1 MKRSIGKYLL
11 LFIFLLNS
19 VSGWGQLRLYTRKY
33 LIQDFMSKPTKVVL
47 SGSREFRSSM
57 RQEITALW
65 TITPYEFCS
74 QAEFNKQ
81 KDNSDCYFLH
91 TEVNKGIVFLTLSR
105 QGNKNDN
112 DALKRPVT
120 IIALPIYGEQD
131 NSHRELI
138 YMPAFI
144 SLIQDYA
151 EAAFNSEIAAYRGL
165 SAIRKRAPEG
175 MVYYTDPAE
184 ADEAFI
190 SQYTNA
196 ASVVVVSPDGN
207 PKSKPR
213 YELSI
218 GTSDYWLYRY
228 AKH

>member
-47 SGSREFRSSM
+47 SGSREFRSSL

-112 DALKRPVT
+112 ALLGLLGKDSAAGQALLKSFQDLTAPQVLARMDAE
-120 IIALPIYGEQD
+120 Y
-131 NSHRELI
+131 LI
-138 YMPAFI
+138 
-144 SLIQDYA
+144 
-151 EAAFNSEIAAYRGL
+151 R
-165 SAIRKRAPEG
+165 
-175 MVYYTDPAE
+175 
-184 ADEAFI
+184 
-190 SQYTNA
+190 
-196 ASVVVVSPDGN
+196 
-207 PKSKPR
+207 
-213 YELSI
+213 
-218 GTSDYWLYRY
+218 
-228 AKH
+228 